1 MRTLSF
7 ISIRNLALAALAWI
21 LRLGCHPVDGISLY
35 SGPSIVYETR
45 INHAWHHA
53 FDFDC
58 CKIGFFTQINA
69 LCFNAR
75 CSMLYARVQKFNRPA
90 HYFSM
95 PLSIGVNLFI
105 FYLHTGFIIK
115 TLLQRPYN
123 GTATVG
129 SAYEPMIGLG
139 LGTERIQGFVDISAE
154 SILANRRNNS
164 PKRATLRFQLN
175 VNII

>member
-1 MRTLSF
+1 MRTLGL

-21 LRLGCHPVDGISLY
+21 IQLGYHPVEGVSLY

-45 INHAWHHA
+45 INYAEHHA

-58 CKIGFFTQINA
+58 CKIGLFTQINA

-75 CSMLYARVQKFNRPA
+75 CSMLYARVQKFNRPV

-115 TLLQRPYN
+115 TLLQRPYD
-123 GTATVG
+123 GTATIG
-129 SAYEPMIGLG
+129 NAYEPMIGLG
-139 LGTERIQGFVDISAE
+139 LGTEKIQGFIDISTE
-154 SILANRRNNS
+154 SLASHRNNS
-164 PKRATLRFQLN
+164 PRQATLRFQLN
-175 VNII
+175 FNII